1 MTYITLLVTG
11 GSGLVGNALKK
22 INPNAIYV
30 SSKDYDLT
38 KEDQVKKMYEKY
50 KPDQVI
56 HLAAKVGGIFKN
68 MNYPADLLYQNL
80 LMNTFVVHYAY
91 KNNVK
96 KFIGILSN
104 CSYPDVSKAYPAKE
118 EYFFDGPPQKTNF
131 AYAYSKRTL
140 GVQIQSYR
148 KQYGCNFLDVIPCNL
163 YGPHDNFDEK
173 GSHFVAALIKKIHEA
188 KEGKKDAIQLFGTG
202 KPLRQYMYSEDL
214 AKILKKLLEEYDG
227 GGPINIAPQGQNPS
241 IAEIAQIA
249 LDAMDADNIKIN
261 FDKNSPDGQFRKDID
276 TKKLQK
282 IIGSFSFTPLKKG
295 IKKTYEWYLKSNL
308 IY

>member
-104 CSYPDVSKAYPAKE
+104 CS
-118 EYFFDGPPQKTNF
+118 
-131 AYAYSKRTL
+131 
-140 GVQIQSYR
+140 
-148 KQYGCNFLDVIPCNL
+148 
-163 YGPHDNFDEK
+163 
-173 GSHFVAALIKKIHEA
+173 
-188 KEGKKDAIQLFGTG
+188 
-202 KPLRQYMYSEDL
+202 
-214 AKILKKLLEEYDG
+214 
-227 GGPINIAPQGQNPS
+227 
-241 IAEIAQIA
+241 
-249 LDAMDADNIKIN
+249 
-261 FDKNSPDGQFRKDID
+261 
-276 TKKLQK
+276 
-282 IIGSFSFTPLKKG
+282 
-295 IKKTYEWYLKSNL
+295 
-308 IY
+308 